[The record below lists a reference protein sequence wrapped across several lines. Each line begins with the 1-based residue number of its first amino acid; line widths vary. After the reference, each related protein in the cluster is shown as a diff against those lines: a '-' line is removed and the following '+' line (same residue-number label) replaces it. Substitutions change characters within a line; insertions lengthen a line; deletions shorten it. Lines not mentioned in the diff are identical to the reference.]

1 MDSGKTTAL
10 VLLDSSAALDTLDHS
25 SIIGPL
31 SGRYGISGTALNWVR
46 SYLSTECRGINVW
59 INLRNCS
66 RRTTVSPPPMAL
78 SWGHS
83 YSLYIQSLSSE
94 ICRHN
99 ICHHHMYANDT
110 QIYLCLSKTDSE
122 MSLSL
127 VRKCL
132 QDASDWMIT
141 SKLKLNSDKTKFIL
155 IGTKSQWEQIKK
167 YFPTKLLDQDVT
179 TDSAQNLGVVF
190 DNDFNFTKH
199 ISNGFAHATIIYI
212 YPIYVAHADV

>member
-1 MDSGKTTAL
+1 
-10 VLLDSSAALDTLDHS
+10 
-25 SIIGPL
+25 
-31 SGRYGISGTALNWVR
+31 
-46 SYLSTECRGINVW
+46 
-59 INLRNCS
+59 
-66 RRTTVSPPPMAL
+66 
-78 SWGHS
+78 
-83 YSLYIQSLSSE
+83 
-94 ICRHN
+94 
-99 ICHHHMYANDT
+99 MYANDT

-127 VRKCL
+127 VRMCL

-179 TDSAQNLGVVF
+179 IDSAQNLGVVF

-199 ISNGFAHATIIYI
+199 ISNVFAHATIIYM
-212 YPIYVAHADV
+212 PDLRRSRRCLKAAVT